1 MKKIAPGLLMLIAG
15 LLGCAGG
22 EPVGVPNATGSGG
35 GSAPAQG
42 GRGGPAAS
50 GGVPGAT
57 GGAPGAS
64 GGAIGAGSGGT
75 TGGGGSALPCDV
87 ASVLKAK
94 CQSCHGATPL
104 NGAPTSL
111 MTYAD
116 THAPAVSNTSLSVW
130 QVMETRVHSTT
141 MTVMPPRGQPAVTST
156 ELASLDAWFAA
167 GAPAG
172 SQNCTGGGTGGSG
185 VTGTGG
191 SSSGSGG
198 TGGTVADGV
207 GPQYLPCT
215 PTHTLRAHA
224 TDSTT
229 AKYPVPNPTNDFY
242 ACFNFK
248 SPFAPGE
255 QATAYAP
262 IIDDARVIHHWILY
276 GVNTPV
282 TDGSITTGTV
292 GCATTTLSATHV
304 SGWAPG
310 GQNEVLDPD
319 VGLVLDY
326 QSFVLQVHYNNQ
338 RYDDG
343 ADASGVSFCTTTTPR
358 KNAAGIV
365 PLGSM
370 LFTIPANAN
379 DYPVTS
385 KCSFLAA
392 DLTTPITVLGASPH
406 MHKLGTGFR
415 TQHMRGGTNM
425 GDLVNIPLGTWSFD
439 GQVNYPVARR
449 QVLPGDT
456 LQTTCYYD
464 NPNPEAVSFGTKTSD
479 EMCFDFITVFPY
491 GAVNRNCQL

>member
-1 MKKIAPGLLMLIAG
+1 M
-15 LLGCAGG
+15 
-22 EPVGVPNATGSGG
+22 
-35 GSAPAQG
+35 Q
-42 GRGGPAAS
+42 
-50 GGVPGAT
+50 
-57 GGAPGAS
+57 
-64 GGAIGAGSGGT
+64 
-75 TGGGGSALPCDV
+75 
-87 ASVLKAK
+87 AK

-104 NGAPTSL
+104 NGAPISL

-116 THAPAVSNTSLSVW
+116 TQAHGVSNTTLLVW
-130 QVMETRVHSTT
+130 QAMQMRVHSTT
-141 MTVMPPRGQPAVTST
+141 MSVMPPRGQPALTST
-156 ELASLDAWFAA
+156 ELAALDAWFAA
-167 GAPAG
+167 GAPAA
-172 SQNCTGGGTGGSG
+172 SQACTGGSG
-185 VTGTGG
+185 GSTMTGTGG
-191 SSSGSGG
+191 SSAGSGG
-198 TGGTVADGV
+198 TGGTVAEGV

-215 PTHTLRAHA
+215 PTHTIKAHA
-224 TDSTT
+224 TGSST

-248 SPFAPGE
+248 SPFAAGE
-255 QATAYAP
+255 QATAFAP

-292 GCATTTLSATHV
+292 GCAATTLTSTHV

-310 GQNEVLDPD
+310 GQNAVMDPD

-326 QSFVLQVHYNNQ
+326 TSFVLQIHYNNQ
-338 RYDDG
+338 RYADG
-343 ADASGVSFCTTTTPR
+343 ADASGVAFCTTTTPR

-379 DYPVTS
+379 DYPVNSNCTS
-385 KCSFLAA
+385 LAS
-392 DLTTPITVLGASPH
+392 DGTTPITVIGASPH

-415 TQHMRGGTNM
+415 TQHMHGATNM

-464 NPNPEAVSFGTKTSD
+464 NPNPAAVSFGTKTTD

-491 GAVNRNCQL
+491 GSANHNCQL

>member
-1 MKKIAPGLLMLIAG
+1 MRQIATGLLALIPT

-22 EPVGVPNATGSGG
+22 ELVGVPNGTGSGG
-35 GSAPAQG
+35 ASTSATGGSPPGGTGGIPAASG
-42 GRGGPAAS
+42 GGPAAS
-50 GGVPGAT
+50 GGAVGM
-57 GGAPGAS
+57 
-64 GGAIGAGSGGT
+64 GSGGT
-75 TGGGGSALPCDV
+75 SGGGGAALPCDV
-87 ASVLKAK
+87 ASVLQAK

-116 THAPAVSNTSLSVW
+116 THAPAVSNTSLLVW
-130 QVMETRVHSTT
+130 QVMQMRVHSTT
-141 MTVMPPRGQPAVTST
+141 MSVMPPRGQPAPTAT
-156 ELASLDAWFAA
+156 ELAALDTWFAA
-167 GAPAG
+167 GAPAASQTCPGG
-172 SQNCTGGGTGGSG
+172 SSGGGGGTG
-185 VTGTGG
+185 VMGTGG
-191 SSSGSGG
+191 AAG
-198 TGGTVADGV
+198 TGGTVADGI

-215 PTHTLRAHA
+215 PTHTLKAHA
-224 TDSTT
+224 VGSST

-255 QATAYAP
+255 QAIASAP
-262 IIDDARVIHHWILY
+262 IIDDARVVHHWILY

-282 TDGSITTGTV
+282 TDGSITTGTI
-292 GCATTTLSATHV
+292 GCAATTLSATHV

-310 GQNEVLDPD
+310 GENAVMDPD
-319 VGLVLDY
+319 IGLVLDY
-326 QSFVLQVHYNNQ
+326 TSFVLQIHYNNQ
-338 RYDDG
+338 RYADG
-343 ADASGVSFCTTTTPR
+343 ADASGVAFCTTTTPR

-370 LFTIPANAN
+370 AFSIPANAN

-385 KCSFLAA
+385 NCTSLAS
-392 DLTTPITVLGASPH
+392 DRTTPITVIGASPH

-415 TQHMRGGTNM
+415 TQHMRGGMNL

-464 NPNPEAVSFGTKTSD
+464 NPNPTAVSFGTKTTD

-491 GAVNRNCQL
+491 GSANHNCQL